1 MPRISSFLLATL
13 ACTTCLTT
21 GVRAKNIVVRNLT
34 DAGPGSLRAAVSSAN
49 ETPGPDVIRFQKRLR
64 GTIKLTSG
72 QIEITDQ
79 LRIAGPGAS
88 RLTVSGN
95 KSSRIFQIGKTVTAS
110 IKDLTISDGRN
121 TSQENVPILVTRGGA
136 ILNDG
141 GILSLFRVTMCNN
154 VTIDED
160 GSDVVGGGAIVN
172 SGFAVLA
179 ATNCQFI
186 DNVASGGSRYAFGG
200 AIGSVTESLAIVE
213 NCFFTGNKATS
224 GGTSYGGAIGNLGG
238 SELTVIDCTFFDNAA
253 CGTASGESAF
263 GGAIATRPGTVDG
276 SGSLTAIE
284 CSLLVANL
292 AIGADDEDGHFG
304 ADAGGGAIY
313 NFDSMLNLESS
324 ILRHN
329 KVAGGN
335 GDLGGGNAYG
345 GAIHASGTGGNLP
358 QVALIRRCRFRRNV
372 ALGGSSAD
380 ASGGS
385 ALGGGIHNAT
395 SCRMDLRRSKL
406 TGNCALASQNG
417 AGVGGGLY
425 TVGTVTS
432 DKRTLRNIVRNKAT
446 TSDDNVFG
454 NVTVD

>member
-1 MPRISSFLLATL
+1 M
-13 ACTTCLTT
+13 
-21 GVRAKNIVVRNLT
+21 VRNLT
-34 DAGPGSLRAAVSSAN
+34 DAAPGSLRAAVSSAN
-49 ETPGPDVIRFQKRLR
+49 ETPGPDVIRFKKRLR

-95 KSSRIFQIGKTVTAS
+95 NSSRIFQIGPTVKVS

-121 TSQENVPILVTRGGA
+121 TSQENVPILVTRGGG

-141 GILSLFRVTMCNN
+141 GLLSLFRVTLCKN
-154 VTIDED
+154 VTINED
-160 GSDVVGGGAIVN
+160 SSDVVGGGAIVN
-172 SGFAVLA
+172 SGFAFLA

-186 DNVASGGSRYAFGG
+186 DNIASGGSRYAFGG
-200 AIGSVTESLAIVE
+200 AIGSVTESLAIVT
-213 NCFFTGNKATS
+213 NCSFTGNKATS
-224 GGTSYGGAIGNLGG
+224 GGASYGGAIGNLGG
-238 SELTVIDCTFFDNAA
+238 SELTVIDCTFLDNAA
-253 CGTASGESAF
+253 SGTDSGESAF

-276 SGSLTAIE
+276 SGSLTTIE
-284 CSLLVANL
+284 CSQFVANI
-292 AIGADDEDGHFG
+292 AIGADDEDGQSG

-313 NFDSMLNLESS
+313 NFDSTLYMESS

-329 KVAGGN
+329 KAAGGN
-335 GDLGGGNAYG
+335 GDLDGGTAYG
-345 GAIHASGTGGNLP
+345 GAIHASGTGENLP
-358 QVALIRRCRFRRNV
+358 QVAEIRRCRFRRNI
-372 ALGGSSAD
+372 AIGGSSAG
-380 ASGGS
+380 AIGGS
-385 ALGGGIHNAT
+385 ALGGGVHNAA
-395 SCRMDLRRSKL
+395 SCQMDLRRSKL
-406 TGNCALASQNG
+406 SGNWALGSQNG

-425 TVGTVTS
+425 TLGTATS